1 LARALSVLLLGTL
14 GIAFAAIF
22 VRWALPAPPVVI
34 TFYRIGFA
42 TAALL
47 LWLGLRGRICW
58 PGRRAALLAGAAGIC
73 FGADLALWSTALTL
87 TSVAS
92 ATLLVH
98 TTPIFVGAYALL
110 AGREKISARFAAGC
124 AVALPGV
131 ALLLRGD
138 AALAQRESAAVDSF
152 AAWSAAEIGDG
163 LALAGAVFFS
173 GYILLIRSARQ
184 GMSAPMAVALSGVS
198 ATATAGFA
206 ALLRGDAFHGF
217 PAQSWAAFAAAALV
231 SHLGGALG
239 VVWALGQLRA
249 TFTSVA
255 LLAVP
260 VFAALL
266 GWLLLGEKPGP
277 LQFLGGALVIAGIA
291 LASRGETAGEAQGLK
306 PRSGHQG

>member
-1 LARALSVLLLGTL
+1 MARALTALLLGTL

-22 VRWALPAPPVVI
+22 VRWALPAPPVVT

-47 LWLGLRGRICW
+47 LWLGLRGRIHW
-58 PGRRAALLAGAAGIC
+58 PGRRAALLAGAAGVC
-73 FGADLALWSTALTL
+73 FGADLALWTTALTL
-87 TSVAS
+87 TSVAN

-131 ALLLRGD
+131 ALLLRGN
-138 AALAQRESAAVDSF
+138 AALAQREGAADSF

-184 GMSAPMAVALSGVS
+184 GMSAPMAVALSGLS

-206 ALLRGDAFHGF
+206 AVLRGDPFHGF
-217 PAQSWAAFAAAALV
+217 PAQSWAAFAAAALI

-249 TFTSVA
+249 TFASVA

-260 VFAALL
+260 VCAALL

-277 LQFLGGALVIAGIA
+277 PQFLGGALVIAGIA
-291 LASRGETAGEAQGLK
+291 LASRGEAAGEAQGLK

>member
-1 LARALSVLLLGTL
+1 MARALTALLLGTL

-22 VRWALPAPPVVI
+22 VRWALPAPPVVT

-47 LWLGLRGRICW
+47 LWLGLRGRLCW

-73 FGADLALWSTALTL
+73 FGADLALWTTALTL
-87 TSVAS
+87 TSVAN

-131 ALLLRGD
+131 ALLLRGN
-138 AALAQRESAAVDSF
+138 AALAQREGAADAF

-184 GMSAPMAVALSGVS
+184 GMSAPMAVALSGLS

-206 ALLRGDAFHGF
+206 AVLRGDPFHGF
-217 PAQSWAAFAAAALV
+217 PAQSWAAFAAAALI

-249 TFTSVA
+249 TFASVA

-260 VFAALL
+260 VCAALL

-277 LQFLGGALVIAGIA
+277 PQFLGGALVIAGIA
-291 LASRGETAGEAQGLK
+291 LASRGEAAGEAQGLK

>member
-1 LARALSVLLLGTL
+1 MARALTALLLGTL

-22 VRWALPAPPVVI
+22 VRWALPAPPVVT

-58 PGRRAALLAGAAGIC
+58 PGRRAALLAGAAGVC
-73 FGADLALWSTALTL
+73 FGADLALWTTALTL
-87 TSVAS
+87 TSVAN

-131 ALLLRGD
+131 ALLLRGN
-138 AALAQRESAAVDSF
+138 AALAQRESAADSF

-184 GMSAPMAVALSGVS
+184 GMSAPMAVALSGLS

-206 ALLRGDAFHGF
+206 AVLRGDPFHGF
-217 PAQSWAAFAAAALV
+217 PAQSWAAFAAAALI

-249 TFTSVA
+249 TFASVA

-260 VFAALL
+260 VCAALL

-277 LQFLGGALVIAGIA
+277 PQFLGGALVIAGIA
-291 LASRGETAGEAQGLK
+291 LASRGEAAGEAQGLK

>member
-1 LARALSVLLLGTL
+1 MARALTALLLGTL

-22 VRWALPAPPVVI
+22 VRWALPAPPVVT

-47 LWLGLRGRICW
+47 LWLGLRGRIHW

-73 FGADLALWSTALTL
+73 FGADLALWTTALTL
-87 TSVAS
+87 TSVAN

-131 ALLLRGD
+131 ALLLRGN
-138 AALAQRESAAVDSF
+138 AALAQREDAADSF

-184 GMSAPMAVALSGVS
+184 GMSAPMAVALSGLS

-206 ALLRGDAFHGF
+206 AVLRGDPFHGF
-217 PAQSWAAFAAAALV
+217 PAQSWAAFAAAALI

-249 TFTSVA
+249 TFASVA

-260 VFAALL
+260 VCAALL

-277 LQFLGGALVIAGIA
+277 PQFLGGALVIAGIA
-291 LASRGETAGEAQGLK
+291 LASRGEAAGEAQGLK

>member
-1 LARALSVLLLGTL
+1 MARALTVLLLGTL

-22 VRWALPAPPVVI
+22 VRWALPAPPVVT

-47 LWLGLRGRICW
+47 LWLALCGRIHW
-58 PGRRAALLAGAAGIC
+58 PGWRAALLAGAAGIC
-73 FGADLALWSTALTL
+73 FGADLALWTTALTL
-87 TSVAS
+87 TSVAN

-131 ALLLRGD
+131 ALLLRGNS
-138 AALAQRESAAVDSF
+138 ALAQRQGAAD
-152 AAWSAAEIGDG
+152 ALATWSAAEIGDG

-184 GMSAPMAVALSGVS
+184 GMSAPMAVALSGIS

-217 PAQSWAAFAAAALV
+217 PAQSWAAFAAAALI

-239 VVWALGQLRA
+239 VVWALGKLRA
-249 TFTSVA
+249 TFASVA

-260 VFAALL
+260 VCAAML

-277 LQFLGGALVIAGIA
+277 PQFLGGALVIAGIA
-291 LASRGETAGEAQGLK
+291 LASRGEAAGEAQGLK

>member
-1 LARALSVLLLGTL
+1 MARALTALLLGTL

-22 VRWALPAPPVVI
+22 VRWALPAPPVVT

-47 LWLGLRGRICW
+47 LWLGLRGRIHW
-58 PGRRAALLAGAAGIC
+58 PGRRAALLAGAAGVC
-73 FGADLALWSTALTL
+73 FGADLALWTTALTL
-87 TSVAS
+87 TSVAN

-131 ALLLRGD
+131 ALLLRGN
-138 AALAQRESAAVDSF
+138 AALAQRESAADAF

-184 GMSAPMAVALSGVS
+184 GMSAPMAVALSGLS

-206 ALLRGDAFHGF
+206 AVLRGDPFHGF
-217 PAQSWAAFAAAALV
+217 PAQSWAAFAAAALI

-249 TFTSVA
+249 TFASVA

-260 VFAALL
+260 VCAALL

-277 LQFLGGALVIAGIA
+277 PQFLGGALVIAGIA
-291 LASRGETAGEAQGLK
+291 LASRGEAAGEAQGLK

>member
-1 LARALSVLLLGTL
+1 MARALTALLLGTL

-22 VRWALPAPPVVI
+22 VRWALPAPPVVT

-47 LWLGLRGRICW
+47 LWLGLRGRIHW
-58 PGRRAALLAGAAGIC
+58 PGRRAALLAGAAGVC
-73 FGADLALWSTALTL
+73 FGADLALWTTALTL
-87 TSVAS
+87 TSVAN

-131 ALLLRGD
+131 ALLLRGN
-138 AALAQRESAAVDSF
+138 AALAQREGAADAF

-184 GMSAPMAVALSGVS
+184 GMSAPMAVALSGLS

-206 ALLRGDAFHGF
+206 AVLRGDPFHGF
-217 PAQSWAAFAAAALV
+217 PAQSWAAFAAAALI

-249 TFTSVA
+249 TFASVA

-260 VFAALL
+260 VCAALL

-277 LQFLGGALVIAGIA
+277 PQFLGGALVIAGIA
-291 LASRGETAGEAQGLK
+291 LASRGEAAGEAQGLK

>member
-1 LARALSVLLLGTL
+1 MARALTALLLGTL

-22 VRWALPAPPVVI
+22 VRWALPAPPVVT

-47 LWLGLRGRICW
+47 LWLGLRGRIHW

-73 FGADLALWSTALTL
+73 FGADLALWTTALTL
-87 TSVAS
+87 TSVAN

-131 ALLLRGD
+131 ALLLRGN
-138 AALAQRESAAVDSF
+138 AALAQRESAADAF

-184 GMSAPMAVALSGVS
+184 GMSAPMAVALSGLS

-206 ALLRGDAFHGF
+206 AVLRGDPFHGF
-217 PAQSWAAFAAAALV
+217 PAQSWAAFAAAALI

-249 TFTSVA
+249 TFASVA

-260 VFAALL
+260 VCAALL

-277 LQFLGGALVIAGIA
+277 PQFLGGALVIAGIA
-291 LASRGETAGEAQGLK
+291 LASRGEAAGEAQGLK

>member
-1 LARALSVLLLGTL
+1 MARALTVLLLGTL

-22 VRWALPAPPVVI
+22 VRWALPAPPVVT

-42 TAALL
+42 TVALL
-47 LWLGLRGRICW
+47 LWLALRGRICW

-73 FGADLALWSTALTL
+73 FGADLALWTTALTL
-87 TSVAS
+87 TSVAN

-138 AALAQRESAAVDSF
+138 AALAPREGAAD
-152 AAWSAAEIGDG
+152 ALATWSAAEIGDG

-184 GMSAPMAVALSGVS
+184 GMSAPMAVALSGIS
-198 ATATAGFA
+198 ATATAGIA
-206 ALLRGDAFHGF
+206 AALRGDAFHGF
-217 PAQSWAAFAAAALV
+217 PAQSWAAFAAAALI

-239 VVWALGQLRA
+239 VVWALGRLRA
-249 TFTSVA
+249 TFASVA

-260 VFAALL
+260 VCAALL

-277 LQFLGGALVIAGIA
+277 PQFLGGALVIAGIA
-291 LASRGETAGEAQGLK
+291 LASRGEAAGEAQGLK

>member
-1 LARALSVLLLGTL
+1 LARALTALLLGTL

-22 VRWALPAPPVVI
+22 VRWALPAPPVVT

-47 LWLGLRGRICW
+47 LWLGLRGRIHW
-58 PGRRAALLAGAAGIC
+58 PGRRAALLAGAAGVC
-73 FGADLALWSTALTL
+73 FGADLALWTTALTL
-87 TSVAS
+87 TSVAN

-131 ALLLRGD
+131 ALLLRGN
-138 AALAQRESAAVDSF
+138 AALAQREGAADAF

-184 GMSAPMAVALSGVS
+184 GMSAPMAVALSGLS

-206 ALLRGDAFHGF
+206 AVLRGDPFHGF
-217 PAQSWAAFAAAALV
+217 PAQSWAAFAAAALI

-249 TFTSVA
+249 TFASVA

-260 VFAALL
+260 VCAALL

-277 LQFLGGALVIAGIA
+277 PQFLGGALVIAGIA
-291 LASRGETAGEAQGLK
+291 LASRGEAAGEAQGLK

>member
-1 LARALSVLLLGTL
+1 MARALTVLLLGTL

-22 VRWALPAPPVVI
+22 VRWALPAPPVVT

-42 TAALL
+42 TVALL
-47 LWLGLRGRICW
+47 LWLALRGRICW

-73 FGADLALWSTALTL
+73 FGADLALWTTALTL
-87 TSVAS
+87 TSVAN

-131 ALLLRGD
+131 ALLLRGNS
-138 AALAQRESAAVDSF
+138 ALAQSQGAAD
-152 AAWSAAEIGDG
+152 ALATWSAAEIGDG

-184 GMSAPMAVALSGVS
+184 GMSAPMAVALSGIS
-198 ATATAGFA
+198 ATATAGIA
-206 ALLRGDAFHGF
+206 AALRGDAFHGF
-217 PAQSWAAFAAAALV
+217 PAQSWAAFAAAALI

-239 VVWALGQLRA
+239 VVWALGRLRA
-249 TFTSVA
+249 TFASVA

-260 VFAALL
+260 VCAALL

-277 LQFLGGALVIAGIA
+277 PQFLGGALVIAGIA
-291 LASRGETAGEAQGLK
+291 LASRGEAAGEAQGLK

>member
-1 LARALSVLLLGTL
+1 LARALTALLLGTL

-22 VRWALPAPPVVI
+22 VRWALPAPPVVT

-47 LWLGLRGRICW
+47 LWLGLRGRIHW
-58 PGRRAALLAGAAGIC
+58 PGRRAALLAGAAGVC
-73 FGADLALWSTALTL
+73 FGADLALWTTALTL
-87 TSVAS
+87 TSVAN

-131 ALLLRGD
+131 ALLLRGN
-138 AALAQRESAAVDSF
+138 AALAQREGAADSF

-184 GMSAPMAVALSGVS
+184 GMSAPMAVALSGLS

-206 ALLRGDAFHGF
+206 AVLRGDPFHGF
-217 PAQSWAAFAAAALV
+217 PAQSWAAFAAAALI

-249 TFTSVA
+249 TFASVA

-260 VFAALL
+260 VCAALL

-277 LQFLGGALVIAGIA
+277 PQFLGGALVIAGIA
-291 LASRGETAGEAQGLK
+291 LASRGEAAGEAQGLK

>member
-1 LARALSVLLLGTL
+1 MARALTALLLGTL

-22 VRWALPAPPVVI
+22 VRWALPAPPVVT

-47 LWLGLRGRICW
+47 LWLGLRGRIHW

-73 FGADLALWSTALTL
+73 FGADLALWTTALTL
-87 TSVAS
+87 TSVAN

-131 ALLLRGD
+131 ALLLRGN
-138 AALAQRESAAVDSF
+138 AALAQRESAADSF

-184 GMSAPMAVALSGVS
+184 GMSAPMAVALSGLS

-206 ALLRGDAFHGF
+206 AVLRGDPFHGF
-217 PAQSWAAFAAAALV
+217 PAQSWAAFAAAALI

-249 TFTSVA
+249 TFASVA

-260 VFAALL
+260 VCAALL

-277 LQFLGGALVIAGIA
+277 PQFLGGALVIAGIA
-291 LASRGETAGEAQGLK
+291 LASRGEAAGEAQGLK

>member
-1 LARALSVLLLGTL
+1 MARALTALLLGTL

-22 VRWALPAPPVVI
+22 VRWALPAPPVVT

-47 LWLGLRGRICW
+47 LWLGLRGRIHW

-73 FGADLALWSTALTL
+73 FGADLALWTTALTL
-87 TSVAS
+87 TSVAN

-131 ALLLRGD
+131 ALLLRGN
-138 AALAQRESAAVDSF
+138 AALAQREGAADSF

-184 GMSAPMAVALSGVS
+184 GMSAPMAVALSGLS

-206 ALLRGDAFHGF
+206 AVLRGDPFHGF
-217 PAQSWAAFAAAALV
+217 PAQSWAAFAAAALI

-249 TFTSVA
+249 TFASVA

-260 VFAALL
+260 VCAALL

-277 LQFLGGALVIAGIA
+277 PQFLGGALVIAGIA
-291 LASRGETAGEAQGLK
+291 LASRGEAAGEAQGLK

>member
-1 LARALSVLLLGTL
+1 LARALTALLLGTL

-22 VRWALPAPPVVI
+22 VRWALPAPPVVT

-47 LWLGLRGRICW
+47 LWLGLRGRIHW

-73 FGADLALWSTALTL
+73 FGADLALWTTALTL
-87 TSVAS
+87 TSVAN

-131 ALLLRGD
+131 ALLLRGN
-138 AALAQRESAAVDSF
+138 AALAQREGAADSF

-184 GMSAPMAVALSGVS
+184 GMSAPMAVALSGLS

-206 ALLRGDAFHGF
+206 AVLRGDPFHGF
-217 PAQSWAAFAAAALV
+217 PAQSWAAFAAAALI

-249 TFTSVA
+249 TFASVA

-260 VFAALL
+260 VCAALL

-277 LQFLGGALVIAGIA
+277 PQFLGGALVIAGIA
-291 LASRGETAGEAQGLK
+291 LASRGEAAGEAQGLK

>member
-1 LARALSVLLLGTL
+1 MARALTALLLGTL

-22 VRWALPAPPVVI
+22 VRWALPAPPVVT

-58 PGRRAALLAGAAGIC
+58 PGRRAALLAGAAGVC
-73 FGADLALWSTALTL
+73 FGADLALWTTALTL
-87 TSVAS
+87 TSVAN

-131 ALLLRGD
+131 ALLLRGN
-138 AALAQRESAAVDSF
+138 AALAQREDAADSF

-184 GMSAPMAVALSGVS
+184 GMSAPMAVALSGLS

-206 ALLRGDAFHGF
+206 AVLRGDPFHGF
-217 PAQSWAAFAAAALV
+217 PAQSWAAFAAAALI

-249 TFTSVA
+249 TFASVA

-260 VFAALL
+260 VCAALL

-277 LQFLGGALVIAGIA
+277 PQFLGGALVIAGIA
-291 LASRGETAGEAQGLK
+291 LASRGEAAGEAQGLK

>member
-1 LARALSVLLLGTL
+1 MARALTVLLLGTL

-22 VRWALPAPPVVI
+22 VRWALPAPPVVA

-42 TAALL
+42 TVALL

-58 PGRRAALLAGAAGIC
+58 PGWRAALLAGAAGIC
-73 FGADLALWSTALTL
+73 FGADIALWTTALTL
-87 TSVAS
+87 TSVAN

-138 AALAQRESAAVDSF
+138 STLAQRQGAVD
-152 AAWSAAEIGDG
+152 ALATWSAAEIGDG

-184 GMSAPMAVALSGVS
+184 GMSAPMAVALSGIS

-206 ALLRGDAFHGF
+206 AALRGDAFHGF
-217 PAQSWAAFAAAALV
+217 PAQSWAAFAAAALI

-239 VVWALGQLRA
+239 VVWALGRLRA
-249 TFTSVA
+249 TFASVA

-260 VFAALL
+260 VCAALL

-277 LQFLGGALVIAGIA
+277 PQFFGGALVIAGIA
-291 LASRGETAGEAQGLK
+291 LASRGEAAGEAQGLK

>member
-1 LARALSVLLLGTL
+1 MARALTVLLLGTL

-22 VRWALPAPPVVI
+22 VRWALPAPPVVT

-42 TAALL
+42 TVALL
-47 LWLGLRGRICW
+47 LWLALRGRIRW
-58 PGRRAALLAGAAGIC
+58 PGWRAALLAGAAGIC
-73 FGADLALWSTALTL
+73 FGADLALWTTALTL
-87 TSVAS
+87 TSVAN

-138 AALAQRESAAVDSF
+138 SALAQRQGAAD
-152 AAWSAAEIGDG
+152 ALATWSAAEIGDG

-184 GMSAPMAVALSGVS
+184 GMSAPMAVALSGIS

-206 ALLRGDAFHGF
+206 AALRGDAFHGF
-217 PAQSWAAFAAAALV
+217 PAQSWAAFAAAALI

-239 VVWALGQLRA
+239 VVWALGKLRA
-249 TFTSVA
+249 TFASVA

-260 VFAALL
+260 VCAALL

-277 LQFLGGALVIAGIA
+277 PQFLGGALVIAGIA
-291 LASRGETAGEAQGLK
+291 LASRGEAAGEAQGLK

>member
-1 LARALSVLLLGTL
+1 MARALTALLLGTL

-22 VRWALPAPPVVI
+22 VRWALPAPPVVT

-47 LWLGLRGRICW
+47 LWLGLRGRIHW

-73 FGADLALWSTALTL
+73 FGADLALWTTALTL
-87 TSVAS
+87 TSVAN

-131 ALLLRGD
+131 ALLLRGN
-138 AALAQRESAAVDSF
+138 AALAQRESAADAF

-184 GMSAPMAVALSGVS
+184 GMSAPMAVALSGLS

-206 ALLRGDAFHGF
+206 AVLRGDPFHGF
-217 PAQSWAAFAAAALV
+217 PAQSWAAFAAAALI

-249 TFTSVA
+249 TFASVA

-260 VFAALL
+260 VCAALL

-277 LQFLGGALVIAGIA
+277 PQCLGGALVIAGIA
-291 LASRGETAGEAQGLK
+291 LASRGEAAGEAQGLK

>member
-1 LARALSVLLLGTL
+1 MARALTVLLLGTL

-22 VRWALPAPPVVI
+22 VRWALPAPPVVT

-42 TAALL
+42 TVALL
-47 LWLGLRGRICW
+47 LWFALRGRIRW
-58 PGRRAALLAGAAGIC
+58 PGWRAALLAGAAGIC
-73 FGADLALWSTALTL
+73 FGADLALWTTALTL
-87 TSVAS
+87 TSVAN

-138 AALAQRESAAVDSF
+138 SALAQRHGAAD
-152 AAWSAAEIGDG
+152 ALATWSAAEIGDG

-184 GMSAPMAVALSGVS
+184 GMSAPMAVALSGIS

-206 ALLRGDAFHGF
+206 AVLRGDAFHGF
-217 PAQSWAAFAAAALV
+217 PAQSWAAFAAAALI

-239 VVWALGQLRA
+239 VVWALGKLRA
-249 TFTSVA
+249 TFASVA

-260 VFAALL
+260 VCAALL

-277 LQFLGGALVIAGIA
+277 PQFLGGALVIAGIA
-291 LASRGETAGEAQGLK
+291 LASRGEAAGEAQGLK

>member
-22 VRWALPAPPVVI
+22 VRWALPAPPVVT

-73 FGADLALWSTALTL
+73 FGADLALWTTALTL
-87 TSVAS
+87 TSVAN

-184 GMSAPMAVALSGVS
+184 GMSAPMAVALSGIS

-217 PAQSWAAFAAAALV
+217 PVQSWAAFAAAALI

-291 LASRGETAGEAQGLK
+291 LASRGEAAGEAQGLK

>member
-1 LARALSVLLLGTL
+1 MARALTALLLGTL

-22 VRWALPAPPVVI
+22 VRWALPAPPVVT

-73 FGADLALWSTALTL
+73 FGADLALWTTALTL
-87 TSVAS
+87 TSVAN

-131 ALLLRGD
+131 ALLLRGN
-138 AALAQRESAAVDSF
+138 AALAQREGAADAF

-184 GMSAPMAVALSGVS
+184 GMSAPMAVALSGLS

-206 ALLRGDAFHGF
+206 AVLRGDPFHGF
-217 PAQSWAAFAAAALV
+217 PAQSWAAFAAAALI

-249 TFTSVA
+249 TFASVA

-260 VFAALL
+260 VCAALL

-277 LQFLGGALVIAGIA
+277 PQFLGGALVIAGIA
-291 LASRGETAGEAQGLK
+291 LASRGEAAGEAQGLK

>member
-1 LARALSVLLLGTL
+1 MARALTALLLGTL

-22 VRWALPAPPVVI
+22 VRWALPAPPVVT

-47 LWLGLRGRICW
+47 LWLGLRGRIHW
-58 PGRRAALLAGAAGIC
+58 PGRRAALLAGAAGVC
-73 FGADLALWSTALTL
+73 FGADLALWTTALTL
-87 TSVAS
+87 TSVAN

-131 ALLLRGD
+131 ALLLRGN
-138 AALAQRESAAVDSF
+138 AALAQRESAADSF

-184 GMSAPMAVALSGVS
+184 GMSAPMAVALSGLS

-206 ALLRGDAFHGF
+206 AVLRGDPFHGF
-217 PAQSWAAFAAAALV
+217 PAQSWAAFAAAALI

-249 TFTSVA
+249 TFASVA

-260 VFAALL
+260 VCAALL

-277 LQFLGGALVIAGIA
+277 PQFLGGALVIAGIA
-291 LASRGETAGEAQGLK
+291 LASRGEAAGEAQGLK

>member
-1 LARALSVLLLGTL
+1 LARALTALLLGTL

-58 PGRRAALLAGAAGIC
+58 PGRRAALLAGAAGVC
-73 FGADLALWSTALTL
+73 FGADLALWTTALTL
-87 TSVAS
+87 TSVAN

-131 ALLLRGD
+131 ALLLRGN
-138 AALAQRESAAVDSF
+138 AALAQREDAADSF

-184 GMSAPMAVALSGVS
+184 GMSAPMAVALSGLS

-206 ALLRGDAFHGF
+206 AVLRGDPFHGF
-217 PAQSWAAFAAAALV
+217 PAQSWAAFAAAALI

-249 TFTSVA
+249 TFASVA

-260 VFAALL
+260 VCAALL

-277 LQFLGGALVIAGIA
+277 PQFLGGALVIAGIA
-291 LASRGETAGEAQGLK
+291 LASRGEAAGEAQGLK